1 MSLLL
6 SKANVGGLNL
16 KNRVVMSPMCMYE
29 VKNEDGILT
38 PFHFAHYGMRAIS
51 QVGLIITESTAVEP
65 DGRITKNDLGLWND
79 QQADKLKSLVSSIH
93 YLGSK
98 IGIQLN
104 HAGRKAS
111 DANYPV
117 APSSFEFSS
126 HYRTPNELT
135 ISQIKQIVQNFGT
148 AAKRAANAGVDM
160 VEIHG
165 AHGYLLHQFL
175 SAVANKRDDEY
186 GGSLEKRYRIVREVI
201 EAVKANYNGPIWI
214 RLSLSDYDTTGTQ
227 NTMSDWQQ
235 IGRWLEA
242 SGIDLIDA
250 STGGLTDASPD
261 FPVHDGY
268 QTKFATAMKQA
279 VNIPVSTVG
288 LLDNPGLCEYILQ
301 NNQADLIM
309 EGRALLRN
317 TNWLSDAAKYLHDKN
332 FKEFNDSYSRG
343 QD

>member
-6 SKANVGGLNL
+6 SKANIGGLDL
-16 KNRVVMSPMCMYE
+16 KNKVVMSPMCMYE

-38 PFHFAHYGMRAIS
+38 PFHFSHYGMRAIS

-79 QQADKLKSLVSSIH
+79 QQADKLKSLVDSIH

-98 IGIQLN
+98 IGVQLN

-111 DANYPV
+111 DADMPV

-126 HYRTPNELT
+126 NYRTPNALT
-135 ISQIKQIVQNFGT
+135 IDQIKQIVDNFGK
-148 AAKRAANAGVDM
+148 AAKRAANADADM

-175 SAVANKRDDEY
+175 SAVSNKRNDEY
-186 GGSLEKRYRIVREVI
+186 GGSLEKRYRIVREVV

-227 NTMSDWQQ
+227 NEMSDWQQ
-235 IGRWLEA
+235 IGRWLES

-261 FPVHDGY
+261 FSVHDGY
-268 QTKFATAMKQA
+268 QTKFATEMKQA
-279 VNIPVSTVG
+279 VKIPVSTVG

-332 FKEFNDSYSRG
+332 FKAFNDSYSRG
-343 QD
+343 QK

>member
-6 SKANVGGLNL
+6 SKANIGGLDL
-16 KNRVVMSPMCMYE
+16 KNRVAMSPMCMYE

-38 PFHFAHYGMRAIS
+38 PFHFAHYGMRAIG
-51 QVGLIITESTAVEP
+51 QVGLIITESTAVDPE
-65 DGRITKNDLGLWND
+65 GRITKNDLGLWND
-79 QQADKLKSLVSSIH
+79 EQANKFKELVDSIH

-98 IGIQLN
+98 IGVQLN

-111 DANYPV
+111 DAKHPV
-117 APSSFEFSS
+117 APSSFDFSDN
-126 HYRTPNELT
+126 YRIPEELEV
-135 ISQIKQIVQNFGT
+135 SQIHQIVKKFGQ
-148 AAKRAANAGVDM
+148 AAKRANDAGVDM

-175 SAVANKRDDEY
+175 SAVANKRNDEY
-186 GGSLEKRYRIVREVI
+186 GGSLENRYRIVQEVI
-201 EAVKANYNGPIWI
+201 DAVKDNYEGPVWI

-227 NTMSDWQQ
+227 NTMSEWQQ
-235 IGRWLEA
+235 VSRWLEA
-242 SGIDLIDA
+242 DGINLIDV
-250 STGGLTDASPD
+250 STGGLTDDAPD

-268 QTKFATAMKQA
+268 QTKFASQIKQA
-279 VNIPVSTVG
+279 VKIPVSTVG

-317 TNWLSDAAKYLHDKN
+317 TNWLADAANDLHDHD
-332 FKEFNDSYSRG
+332 FKVFNDSYKRG
-343 QD
+343 QK